1 VTEPAPGAA
10 VVLPG
15 EDSAR
20 PGGLD
25 AWLGDEA
32 AREVVAEASDV
43 LGRDVVPWWGDP
55 LNLCDPVAA
64 HLTTV
69 VTGVAG
75 FRSLVSAGLQP
86 VVVAGHGVGEY
97 AALVAAGALPL
108 DQVVAF
114 VDWRAEALSHAPR
127 PSCAGMAAVVGPGA
141 AEVASSVVAEL
152 GSGGRLAVAS
162 IDGPAQVVL
171 SGSRE
176 ELEQARS
183 AVTAAGLDMVR
194 LPGRAACHGPLMQS
208 VADHLAAPLADL
220 DWSVPVIPVI
230 PNVDARPSRDPD
242 RLAHCLRQHLTAPV
256 QWEATS
262 HALVEAGASWVVEV
276 GTVST
281 LGPLIHQVHPHLPV
295 HLAAGPGLPT
305 PPARREQT
313 LTGAAP
319 TRGER

>member
-1 VTEPAPGAA
+1 VTGLAPGAA

-15 EDSAR
+15 EDGAR
-20 PGGLD
+20 PGALD

-32 AREVVAEASDV
+32 AREVVAEASEV

-64 HLTTV
+64 HLTAV

-75 FRSLVSAGLQP
+75 YRSLVAAGLQP

-141 AEVASSVVAEL
+141 AEVARSVVTEL
-152 GSGGRLAVAS
+152 AAGGLSVAS
-162 IDGPAQVVL
+162 LDGPAQVVL

-176 ELEQARS
+176 ELEQART
-183 AVTAAGLDMVR
+183 AVAAAGLDMVR
-194 LPGRAACHGPLMQS
+194 LRGRAACHGPLMQS

-220 DWSVPVIPVI
+220 DWSVPDVPVV
-230 PNVDARPSRDPD
+230 PNVDGRPTRDPD
-242 RLAHCLRQHLTAPV
+242 QLARCLRAHLTSPV
-256 QWEATS
+256 QWEVTS
-262 HALVEAGASWVVEV
+262 RALVGAGATWVVEV
-276 GTVST
+276 GPVAT
-281 LGPLIHQVHPHLPV
+281 LGPLIRQVHPDLPL
-295 HLAAGPGLPT
+295 HLATAPGALTPIALPE
-305 PPARREQT
+305 PE
-313 LTGAAP
+313 LTGPAP
-319 TRGER
+319 TGGER

>member
-1 VTEPAPGAA
+1 VTALAPGAA

-20 PGGLD
+20 PHALD

-32 AREVVAEASDV
+32 ARDVVAEASDV

-64 HLTTV
+64 HLTTL

-75 FRSLVSAGLQP
+75 ARSLAAAGLRP

-114 VDWRAEALSHAPR
+114 VDWRAEALAHAPR

-141 AEVASSVVAEL
+141 AEVARSVVTGLPA
-152 GSGGRLAVAS
+152 GGLSIAS
-162 IDGPAQVVL
+162 LDGPAQVVL

-176 ELEQARS
+176 ELEQART

-194 LPGRAACHGPLMQS
+194 LRGRAACHGPLMQS

-220 DWSVPVIPVI
+220 DWSVPDVPVV
-230 PNVDARPSRDPD
+230 PNADGRPTRDPD
-242 RLAHCLRQHLTAPV
+242 HLARCLRAHLTSPV
-256 QWEATS
+256 QWETTS
-262 HALVEAGASWVVEV
+262 RALVGAGATWVVEV
-276 GTVST
+276 GPVPT
-281 LGPLIHQVHPHLPV
+281 LGPLIRQVHPDLPL
-295 HLAAGPGLPT
+295 HLATAPGALTPIALPE
-305 PPARREQT
+305 PE
-313 LTGAAP
+313 LTGPAP
-319 TRGER
+319 TGGER